1 VEWID
6 WAHVLTRTRNL
17 ESMVSIGNVLW
28 VVFFGWI
35 LYIGYALAALVMCI
49 TIAGIPYGTSTP
61 HTCTQAHASPHVHA
75 HARQPDP
82 HPTQPPQ
89 VDSAGN

>member
-1 VEWID
+1 M
-6 WAHVLTRTRNL
+6 LTRTRNL
-17 ESMVSIGNVLW
+17 ESMVSVGNVLW

-49 TIAGIPYGTSTP
+49 TIAGIPYGTIHTRVHMP
-61 HTCTQAHASPHVHA
+61 HRTHVHAHASPHVHA